1 MADEKKAPVTVDA
14 GNAAPT
20 FSLKDQDG
28 KTHSLADFKGK
39 WVVIYFYPKD
49 DTPGCTTEACQF
61 RDEFGVLKKKNVVVL
76 GVSPDDEKSHGK
88 FAKKFTLPFPL
99 LADTE
104 KAMCE
109 AYGVWGE
116 KLNYGKKYMGVI
128 RTTYLIDAKGKVA
141 FRWDKVKA
149 GGHAAA
155 VIAKV
160 VELGG

>member
-1 MADEKKAPVTVDA
+1 MAEAKQTTVDA
-14 GNAAPT
+14 GQPAPA
-20 FSLKDQDG
+20 FSLNDQDG
-28 KTHSLADFKGK
+28 KTHTLADYKGK
-39 WVVIYFYPKD
+39 WVTIYFYPKD

-88 FAKKFTLPFPL
+88 FAKKFSLPFPL

-104 KAMCE
+104 KKMCE

-116 KLNYGKKYMGVI
+116 KSMYGKKYMGVL

-149 GGHAAA
+149 DGHAAE
-155 VIAKV
+155 VLAKLG
-160 VELGG
+160 ELGG